1 MTSYFIYTC
10 YNVMHVTKNKGT
22 LNARFVG
29 EIYFTE
35 WIALET
41 LKEISKILQLEWDGT
56 IRD

>member
-1 MTSYFIYTC
+1 
-10 YNVMHVTKNKGT
+10 MHVTKNKGT

-35 WIALET
+35 WMALET
-41 LKEISKILQLEWDGT
+41 LKEISKMLQLEWDGT